1 MTHVGTDIPTKG
13 DQKETFIYMQA
24 TATFIE
30 ANETLNL
37 AADNPIVAD
46 IRPALEKLYII
57 LKKLYQKLGPD
68 FMAKFNSFVRL

>member
-1 MTHVGTDIPTKG
+1 
-13 DQKETFIYMQA
+13 MQA

-37 AADNPIVAD
+37 AADNPVIGE

-68 FMAKFNSFVRL
+68 FTNKFNAFTRL

>member
-1 MTHVGTDIPTKG
+1 
-13 DQKETFIYMQA
+13 MQA

-37 AADNPIVAD
+37 AADNPVIGE

-68 FMAKFNSFVRL
+68 FTNKYNAFCRL